1 MYTPDFELTPGNTPY
16 NSKKDRGM
24 ITRPSVIDDIL
35 LRSTQV
41 IWGFPDGSV
50 VKSLL
55 DKKETWVWS
64 LGWEDSPAE
73 GNSNPLQ

>member
-1 MYTPDFELTPGNTPY
+1 MYRCVYAYMYTPDFELTPGNTPY

-41 IWGFPDGSV
+41 IWGFPGGSV

-55 DKKETWVWS
+55 DKKETWV
-64 LGWEDSPAE
+64 
-73 GNSNPLQ
+73 